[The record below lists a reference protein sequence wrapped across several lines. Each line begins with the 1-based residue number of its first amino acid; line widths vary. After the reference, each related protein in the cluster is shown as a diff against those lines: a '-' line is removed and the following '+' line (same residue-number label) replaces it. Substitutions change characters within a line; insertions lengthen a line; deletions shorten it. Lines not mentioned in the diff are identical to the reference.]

1 MKKLRMGDEIYRSE
15 NEIRE
20 EVDQYSDFE
29 HFRDMS
35 RFWTHVDSNLPTRGI
50 IKDSA
55 KASAGYVRMGGM

>member
-15 NEIRE
+15 SEIRE

-29 HFRDMS
+29 LYKDVR
-35 RFWTHVDSNLPTRGI
+35 RFWTHVDSGLPTNGI

-55 KASAGYVRMGGM
+55 KAAAGYVRMGGV